1 MILTAVGSVVLG
13 VAPQLAI
20 KYILNPVM
28 STMVDSSTLVA
39 MTPAVQVSWFGIT
52 DATGSWWTTGGL
64 VLALASAVVGGIVYM
79 IMSPGRSM
87 VVSGGGGAAA
97 LLGTGGGGV
106 FTGGEPLASD
116 GRMQA
121 DDFSSVLEK
130 QWSPFFKVSNVDG
143 LMAGIWEWLKGISQV
158 LGSFA
163 ALENQAIV
171 WVIAISAGLF
181 GYVFYL
187 APHAVATA
195 TEGAAVGIALSPCSW
210 RRWLLRCGAS

>member
-1 MILTAVGSVVLG
+1 
-13 VAPQLAI
+13 
-20 KYILNPVM
+20 M
-28 STMVDSSTLVA
+28 STMVDSTTMATMQS
-39 MTPAVQVSWFGIT
+39 AVQVSWFGIT

-130 QWSPFFKVSNVDG
+130 QWSPFYKVTDVDG
-143 LMAGIWEWLKGISQV
+143 LYGWNLGMAEGYFPG
-158 LGSFA
+158 
-163 ALENQAIV
+163 
-171 WVIAISAGLF
+171 AGQ
-181 GYVFYL
+181 
-187 APHAVATA
+187 
-195 TEGAAVGIALSPCSW
+195 
-210 RRWLLRCGAS
+210 LRST